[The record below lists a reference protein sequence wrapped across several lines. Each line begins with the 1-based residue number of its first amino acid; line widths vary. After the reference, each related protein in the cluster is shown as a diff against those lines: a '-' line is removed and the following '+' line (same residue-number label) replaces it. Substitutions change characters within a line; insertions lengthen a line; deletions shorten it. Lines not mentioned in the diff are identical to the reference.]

1 MTTVTSLLLL
11 HKVCH
16 FSISLGIEFL
26 FMFGVSFL

>member
-1 MTTVTSLLLL
+1 MTAVTSLL

-16 FSISLGIEFL
+16 FSISLGIESL